1 MKQIL
6 LRVSE
11 DEKKQIEKMAKDNKM
26 SVTAFIKN
34 RVLSNDISESY
45 INDSFKMES
54 FYLKQI
60 EELKKEREEDRKHY
74 REWIEGMNRTLQLL
88 NDEKE
93 NLLERNNVLSIELEE
108 QKNKTFLKRLKGLFK
123 WDKKCN
129 TTVIFY
135 SRFVCLREIE
145 NSPID
150 VRSHDKNYVQMLE
163 ILIPYI

>member
-11 DEKKQIEKMAKDNKM
+11 EEKKQIEAMAKEDKM
-26 SVTAFIKN
+26 SVTAFIKS

-45 INDSFKMES
+45 INDSLKMES

-123 WDKKCN
+123 
-129 TTVIFY
+129 
-135 SRFVCLREIE
+135 
-145 NSPID
+145 
-150 VRSHDKNYVQMLE
+150 
-163 ILIPYI
+163 

>member
-1 MKQIL
+1 MSDSRIKQIL

-11 DEKKQIEKMAKDNKM
+11 DEKKQIEQMAKDNKM

-45 INDSFKMES
+45 INDSLKMES

-60 EELKKEREEDRKHY
+60 EELKEEREEDRKHY

-108 QKNKTFLKRLKGLFK
+108 QKNKTFFKRLKGLF
-123 WDKKCN
+123 
-129 TTVIFY
+129 
-135 SRFVCLREIE
+135 R
-145 NSPID
+145 
-150 VRSHDKNYVQMLE
+150 
-163 ILIPYI
+163 

>member
-1 MKQIL
+1 MSDSKIKQIL

-34 RVLSNDISESY
+34 RVLSNDISASY
-45 INDSFKMES
+45 INDSLKMES

-60 EELKKEREEDRKHY
+60 EELKEEREEDRKHY

-123 WDKKCN
+123 
-129 TTVIFY
+129 
-135 SRFVCLREIE
+135 
-145 NSPID
+145 
-150 VRSHDKNYVQMLE
+150 
-163 ILIPYI
+163 

>member
-1 MKQIL
+1 MSDSKIKQIL

-11 DEKKQIEKMAKDNKM
+11 DEKKQIEQMAKDNKM

-45 INDSFKMES
+45 INDSLKMES

-60 EELKKEREEDRKHY
+60 EELKEEREEDRKHY

-108 QKNKTFLKRLKGLFK
+108 QKNKTFLKRFKGLF
-123 WDKKCN
+123 
-129 TTVIFY
+129 
-135 SRFVCLREIE
+135 R
-145 NSPID
+145 
-150 VRSHDKNYVQMLE
+150 
-163 ILIPYI
+163 

>member
-1 MKQIL
+1 MSDSKIKQIL

-11 DEKKQIEKMAKDNKM
+11 DEKKQIEQMAKDNKM

-45 INDSFKMES
+45 INDSLKMES

-60 EELKKEREEDRKHY
+60 EELKKERDEDRKHY
-74 REWIEGMNRTLQLL
+74 REWIEGMKRTLQLL

-108 QKNKTFLKRLKGLFK
+108 QKNKTFLKRLKGLF
-123 WDKKCN
+123 
-129 TTVIFY
+129 
-135 SRFVCLREIE
+135 R
-145 NSPID
+145 
-150 VRSHDKNYVQMLE
+150 
-163 ILIPYI
+163 

>member
-1 MKQIL
+1 MSDSKIKQIL

-45 INDSFKMES
+45 TNDILEKEQFFLEK
-54 FYLKQI
+54 I
-60 EELKKEREEDRKHY
+60 EELKKDKEEDKKHY

-93 NLLERNNVLSIELEE
+93 NLLERNNKLLIELDE
-108 QKNKTFLKRLKGLFK
+108 QKNKTFLQRLKGLFK
-123 WDKKCN
+123 
-129 TTVIFY
+129 
-135 SRFVCLREIE
+135 
-145 NSPID
+145 
-150 VRSHDKNYVQMLE
+150 
-163 ILIPYI
+163 

>member
-1 MKQIL
+1 MSDSKIKQIL

-11 DEKKQIEKMAKDNKM
+11 DEKKQIEQLAKDNKM

-45 INDSFKMES
+45 IKDSLKMES

-60 EELKKEREEDRKHY
+60 EELKKERDEDRKHY

-108 QKNKTFLKRLKGLFK
+108 QKNKTFVQRLKGLFK
-123 WDKKCN
+123 
-129 TTVIFY
+129 
-135 SRFVCLREIE
+135 
-145 NSPID
+145 
-150 VRSHDKNYVQMLE
+150 
-163 ILIPYI
+163 

>member
-74 REWIEGMNRTLQLL
+74 REWIEGMNRTFQLL

-123 WDKKCN
+123 
-129 TTVIFY
+129 
-135 SRFVCLREIE
+135 
-145 NSPID
+145 
-150 VRSHDKNYVQMLE
+150 
-163 ILIPYI
+163 

>member
-1 MKQIL
+1 MSDSKIKQIL

-45 INDSFKMES
+45 TSDILEKEQFFLEK
-54 FYLKQI
+54 I
-60 EELKKEREEDRKHY
+60 EELKKDKEEDKKHY

-93 NLLERNNVLSIELEE
+93 NLLERNNKLLIELDE
-108 QKNKTFLKRLKGLFK
+108 QKNKTFLQRLKGLFG
-123 WDKKCN
+123 
-129 TTVIFY
+129 
-135 SRFVCLREIE
+135 
-145 NSPID
+145 
-150 VRSHDKNYVQMLE
+150 
-163 ILIPYI
+163 

>member
-1 MKQIL
+1 MSDSKIKQIL

-11 DEKKQIEKMAKDNKM
+11 DEKKQIEQMAKDNKM

-45 INDSFKMES
+45 INDSLKMES

-108 QKNKTFLKRLKGLFK
+108 QKNKTFLKRLKGLF
-123 WDKKCN
+123 
-129 TTVIFY
+129 
-135 SRFVCLREIE
+135 R
-145 NSPID
+145 
-150 VRSHDKNYVQMLE
+150 
-163 ILIPYI
+163 

>member
-1 MKQIL
+1 MSDSKIKQIL

-11 DEKKQIEKMAKDNKM
+11 DEKKQIEQMAKDNRM

-45 INDSFKMES
+45 INDSLKMES

-60 EELKKEREEDRKHY
+60 EELKEEREEDRKHY

-108 QKNKTFLKRLKGLFK
+108 QKNKTFLKRLKGLF
-123 WDKKCN
+123 
-129 TTVIFY
+129 
-135 SRFVCLREIE
+135 R
-145 NSPID
+145 
-150 VRSHDKNYVQMLE
+150 
-163 ILIPYI
+163 

>member
-1 MKQIL
+1 MSDSKIKQIL

-54 FYLKQI
+54 FYLIQI
-60 EELKKEREEDRKHY
+60 EELKEEREEDRKHY

-108 QKNKTFLKRLKGLFK
+108 QKNKTFLKRLKGLF
-123 WDKKCN
+123 
-129 TTVIFY
+129 
-135 SRFVCLREIE
+135 R
-145 NSPID
+145 
-150 VRSHDKNYVQMLE
+150 
-163 ILIPYI
+163 

>member
-1 MKQIL
+1 MSDSKMKQIL

-11 DEKKQIEKMAKDNKM
+11 DEKKQIEKMAKDSKM

-34 RVLSNDISESY
+34 KVLSKDISESY
-45 INDSFKMES
+45 INDSLKMES

-60 EELKKEREEDRKHY
+60 EELKEEREEDRKHY

-123 WDKKCN
+123 
-129 TTVIFY
+129 
-135 SRFVCLREIE
+135 
-145 NSPID
+145 
-150 VRSHDKNYVQMLE
+150 
-163 ILIPYI
+163 